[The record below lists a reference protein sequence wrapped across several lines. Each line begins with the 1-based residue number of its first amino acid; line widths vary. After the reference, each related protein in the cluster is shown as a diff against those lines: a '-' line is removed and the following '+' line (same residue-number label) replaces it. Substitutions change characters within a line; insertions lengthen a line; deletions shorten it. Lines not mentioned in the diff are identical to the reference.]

1 MMVSHGVDICWA
13 TDNPWPDE
21 DVLMDWALDHVNEHA
36 THLKD
41 HILRF
46 WDIGALRTLWAYFF
60 NDGPILEQFLLQY
73 YLDWRTEGGEWCCI
87 NPSACLVWQVRSFWR
102 HQPLSFW
109 HLLFPWVTWYG
120 FYNIYKT

>member
-1 MMVSHGVDICWA
+1 MMVSHGSDICWA
-13 TDNPWPDE
+13 TGDPWPDE
-21 DVLMDWALDHVNEHA
+21 DVLMEWALEHVNDRFFPLVDA
-36 THLKD
+36 MHLKD

-73 YLDWRTEGGEWCCI
+73 LDWHTEGGEWCCI

-102 HQPLSFW
+102 HQPVSFW
-109 HLLFPWVTWYG
+109 HLQ
-120 FYNIYKT
+120 FYTPV